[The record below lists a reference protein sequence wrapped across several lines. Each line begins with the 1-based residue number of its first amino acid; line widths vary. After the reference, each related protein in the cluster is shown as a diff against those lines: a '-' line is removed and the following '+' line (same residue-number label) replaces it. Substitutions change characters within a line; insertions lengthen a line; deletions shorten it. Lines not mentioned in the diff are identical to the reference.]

1 MQYAARLN
9 SGAFRRLCTDRG
21 WTIADFSAESGIS
34 QQTVYRV
41 LAGAPVSAGFI
52 ATCAVL
58 FTTDE
63 IPALFNFSR
72 TPVVDPKRPE
82 RRAA

>member
-1 MQYAARLN
+1 MLYAARLN

-21 WTIADFSAESGIS
+21 WSIADFAAESGIS

-63 IPALFNFSR
+63 LPTLFNFSR
-72 TPVVDPKRPE
+72 TPVAVPKRPE
-82 RRAA
+82 RDVA